1 MPGESFTFT
10 RLSMLIG
17 PMNFHHSYGGKEDGG
32 AAGNRTR
39 VQFAYYVGVYPHS
52 PVARTLPI

>member
-1 MPGESFTFT
+1 MGQAERKQNTFR

-17 PMNFHHSYGGKEDGG
+17 PILSGDTRGKNGG

-39 VQFAYYVGVYPHS
+39 VQSAYYVRVYLHS
-52 PVARTLPI
+52 QSKP

>member
-17 PMNFHHSYGGKEDGG
+17 PIGPVETEGNGG

-39 VQFAYYVGVYPHS
+39 VQSAYYVGVYPHS

>member
-1 MPGESFTFT
+1 MPRESFTFT

-17 PMNFHHSYGGKEDGG
+17 PIPYKPGNGG

-52 PVARTLPI
+52 PVARTCLI

>member
-1 MPGESFTFT
+1 MPRESFTFT

-17 PMNFHHSYGGKEDGG
+17 PIKPNSRADGG

-52 PVARTLPI
+52 PVARTDPI